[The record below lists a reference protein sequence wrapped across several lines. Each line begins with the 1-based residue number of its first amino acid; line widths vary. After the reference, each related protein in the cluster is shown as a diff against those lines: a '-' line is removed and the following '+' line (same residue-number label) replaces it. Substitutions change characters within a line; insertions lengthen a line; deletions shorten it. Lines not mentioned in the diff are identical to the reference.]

1 MMTRRAKRVY
11 RTVAVFLGI
20 FVFLGAFLS
29 SVMIAD
35 YIVCNGSAH
44 FVPDY
49 AKMDSADF
57 IALADKTEDWT
68 EEEIHTLYLQTGL
81 GKPALIQLRDQA
93 NKNGNRIPLSEQL
106 KVYQNMLFYE
116 GNITHEHVA
125 DVSNRDLLKNPY
137 ARVAPVMQAGD
148 VLVNSSTH
156 TLGFRNGHAALV
168 LDEYGYV
175 LESFELGYDSAAS
188 PSGDEWFAES
198 SNFLLLRLK
207 DVDAQTRSQIAEN
220 AYYTL
225 QGIPYTLTVGIFSK
239 KYQGEKPKGTQC
251 AHLVWQAFKNAGYDI
266 DSNRG
271 IVVTPRDI
279 ARSPLFE
286 VVQVYGFDPEKL
298 W

>member
-1 MMTRRAKRVY
+1 MTVLRAKRLY
-11 RTVAVFLGI
+11 RTIAVFLGI
-20 FVFLGAFLS
+20 FVFLGAFLA

-35 YIVCNGSAH
+35 MVTERYAH
-44 FVPDY
+44 TVPSYDRV
-49 AKMDSADF
+49 DIS
-57 IALADKTEDWT
+57 ALAEKEGEWT
-68 EEEIHTLYLQTGL
+68 EEELHTLYLQTGL
-81 GKPALIQLRDQA
+81 GKSALLEMRTQKVDQYG
-93 NKNGNRIPLSEQL
+93 NKLEPFPEEL
-106 KVYQNMLFYE
+106 KKYQDALFYE
-116 GNITHEHVA
+116 GEITHEHVA

-168 LDEYGYV
+168 LNEYGDV
-175 LESFELGYDSAAS
+175 LESFQIGYNSAAS
-188 PSGDEWFAES
+188 DDAGEWFAAS

-207 DVDAQTRSQIAEN
+207 DVDAQMRSDIAEN
-220 AYYTL
+220 ALHTL
-225 QGIPYTLTVGIFSK
+225 SGIPYTLTVGIFSK
-239 KYQGEKPKGTQC
+239 KYQGERPKGTQC
-251 AHLVWQAFKNAGYDI
+251 AHLVWQAFKNAGYDV